1 MRVLYL
7 DRNEAFTSVV
17 KEELKTNCGHNQ
29 VAIDCPRDVADA
41 INKVKS
47 NVYDIIISEYYHKTE
62 MTGKD
67 FLERLRLMKM
77 VPWSTSF
84 IILTS
89 REKANKDIDKI
100 MWVWEL
106 HVDEYL
112 YKNDEKFTP
121 EFLSKRISKLI
132 KKKEALSK
140 IYDLMFQWNFQW
152 AILKCIDYRK
162 YLINTPNKEY
172 IKDVVYLELLSYLEL
187 SRYEEVVKLY
197 NFVLEDTELSKIAE
211 YGWFW
216 YFYAKAL
223 YKLGKYKEA
232 EKISKQI
239 KQKHPQYL
247 ENYELLADIFH
258 ADRKNEEAIN
268 ILQQAIWLS
277 SSNIQR
283 QKYLWEIALFCWEL
297 NTAKQ
302 AMNSVI
308 QDGKNSC
315 VHSID
320 DFAHLANI
328 ESQLWNFQEALKV
341 IWDGFEKFK
350 KDDPSSKFVTAV
362 IQSQIL
368 AKKWDLEWSVSAFKL
383 ALDEYKNNLNLPVS
397 NTTQLY
403 FWAECLEH
411 WEVELW
417 KEMIQKWVS
426 DEKRK
431 FALEWHLSKVLRKEE
446 SIGLLTKC
454 IDEIWNEW
462 KTIFDIAM
470 DRLKN
475 WDFKK
480 WYSILLE
487 QIKLDKTNPFNYFNV
502 AELLL
507 KNIEYNIEAFVND
520 EYEFDKKMN
529 VAISYIERWIKNNL
543 SWDNNKELKDKE
555 NEFKSLKLQIEEK
568 LKEAKKEFLE
578 KQRNEKQ
585 EKLPSEL
592 KTGDEW
598 LDDVLWDIM
607 L

>member
-7 DRNEAFTSVV
+7 DRNEAFASVV
-17 KEELKTNCGHNQ
+17 KEELKTNCWHNK
-29 VAIDCPRDVADA
+29 VVIDCPRDVSDA
-41 INKVKS
+41 INRVKT

-62 MTGKD
+62 ITGKD
-67 FLERLRLMKM
+67 FLERLRLMKL

-89 REKANKDIDKI
+89 REKANKDVEKI
-100 MWVWEL
+100 MWIWEL

-132 KKKEALSK
+132 KKKESLSK
-140 IYDLMFQWNFQW
+140 IYDLMFEWKFQE

-162 YLINTPNKEY
+162 FLMNTPNKEN
-172 IKDVVYLELLSYLEL
+172 IKDLVYLELLSYIEL
-187 SRYEEVVKLY
+187 SRYEDIIKLY
-197 NFVLEDTELSKIAE
+197 NSVLEHPDLKKISE
-211 YGWFW
+211 YWWFW

-223 YKLGKYKEA
+223 YKLGDYKQA
-232 EKISKQI
+232 EKISQQI

-258 ADRKNEEAIN
+258 ADRRNDEAIS
-268 ILQQAIWLS
+268 ILQQAVWLS
-277 SSNIQR
+277 WSNIQR
-283 QKYLWEIALFCWEL
+283 QKYLWEIALFSWEL
-297 NTAKQ
+297 NTAKE
-302 AMNSVI
+302 AMNTVI
-308 QDGKNSC
+308 NDWKNSC

-320 DFAHLANI
+320 DYAHLANI
-328 ESQLWNFQEALKV
+328 ESQLWNFGEALKV
-341 IWDGFEKFK
+341 IWNWFEKFRK
-350 KDDPSSKFVTAV
+350 EDPSSKFVTAV

-368 AKKWDLEWSVSAFKL
+368 AKKWDLEESISAFKL
-383 ALDEYKNNLNLPVS
+383 ALSEYKNNPDLQVS

-417 KEMIQKWVS
+417 KEMIQKWVW

-431 FALEWHLSKVLRKEE
+431 FVLEWHLSRVLRKEE
-446 SIGLLTKC
+446 SIWLLTKC

-462 KTIFDIAM
+462 KTLFDIAI

-487 QIKLDKTNPFNYFNV
+487 QIKVEKRNPLNYFNV
-502 AELLL
+502 SEFLF
-507 KNIEYNIEAFVND
+507 KEIECNLESFVED
-520 EYEFDKKMN
+520 DYEFDKKMN
-529 VAISYIERWIKNNL
+529 VAISYIERWIKNNWSL
-543 SWDNNKELKDKE
+543 TNTQELKDKE
-555 NEFKSLKLQIEEK
+555 NELNCLKSKIQEKFEEV
-568 LKEAKKEFLE
+568 KKEFFEKQRLE
-578 KQRNEKQ
+578 KQKNSQKN
-585 EKLPSEL
+585 
-592 KTGDEW
+592 
-598 LDDVLWDIM
+598 
-607 L
+607 